1 MSFKNFL
8 NKIIKRKSQEV
19 DESKKEIEKEE
30 NVDKD
35 PFDISVENLEK
46 AKSDKNNA
54 PFDIGLDNLA
64 IDAEQD
70 SISSDIIT
78 EKKEEDIIFGEIAI
92 YVRDEKF
99 ATKKIGSQEITIGR
113 DPSKAN
119 LIILE
124 PIISKSHCTIFVK
137 EGKIFIKDNDSTNGT
152 FLVNNDVRIKEQEV
166 KENDVISLGKTG
178 IVKLII
184 KKVNNKKNI
193 T

>member
-1 MSFKNFL
+1 MSFKSFL
-8 NKIIKRKSQEV
+8 NKIIRKKAPEA
-19 DESKKEIEKEE
+19 DESEKKIEKEK

-35 PFDISVENLEK
+35 PFDIETDSM
-46 AKSDKNNA
+46 S
-54 PFDIGLDNLA
+54 IGV
-64 IDAEQD
+64 EQD
-70 SISSDIIT
+70 YISSDIIT
-78 EKKEEDIIFGEIAI
+78 EKEEEDIIFGEINI

-99 ATKKIGSQEITIGR
+99 ATKKISKQEITIGR
-113 DPSKAN
+113 DPAKAN

-124 PIISKSHCTIFVK
+124 PIVSKSHCTIFVK
-137 EGKIFIKDNDSTNGT
+137 EEKIFIKDNDSTNGT
-152 FLVNNDVRIKEQEV
+152 FLVNNDIRIKEQEV

>member
-1 MSFKNFL
+1 MSFKSFL
-8 NKIIKRKSQEV
+8 NKIIRKKAPEA
-19 DESKKEIEKEE
+19 DESEKKIEIEK
-30 NVDKD
+30 NVDKV

-54 PFDIGLDNLA
+54 PFDIGIDNME
-64 IDAEQD
+64 IDVKQD

-78 EKKEEDIIFGEIAI
+78 EKEEEDIIFGEIDI
-92 YVRDEKF
+92 YVRDKKF
-99 ATKKIGSQEITIGR
+99 ATKKISKQEITIGR
-113 DPSKAN
+113 DPAKAN

-152 FLVNNDVRIKEQEV
+152 YIVSNDVRIKEQEV

-184 KKVNNKKNI
+184 KKTNKKENNI
-193 T
+193 